1 MITISRERV
10 ALACATGLA
19 MATRATTTTSFN
31 GTHHQSGPTSKD
43 DPRLGQPRF
52 YKDDGDGGWWT
63 HASTPGV
70 N

>member
-1 MITISRERV
+1 MKKILSL
-10 ALACATGLA
+10 ALLGLLCACAGA
-19 MATRATTTTSFN
+19 PVTTTSFN
-31 GTHHQSGPTSKD
+31 GLHYQSAPTSKD